1 MKQNLY
7 RHITTI
13 HDEKKTTEVEIKQ
26 EKMDFIELNS
36 GDPIYFE
43 GQFPLKQNFYF
54 SEDINLSKL
63 ACFVKGLSDLKTLL
77 YYEHIVCR
85 KKIIIFLPIAM
96 VLNGMLHPQ
105 NIYTSPH
112 LAIVVQNFNTNLNST
127 NKRAAFEF

>member
-43 GQFPLKQNFYF
+43 GQFPLKVNFYF

-63 ACFVKGLSDLKTLL
+63 ACFVIKDSL
-77 YYEHIVCR
+77 I
-85 KKIIIFLPIAM
+85 
-96 VLNGMLHPQ
+96 
-105 NIYTSPH
+105 
-112 LAIVVQNFNTNLNST
+112 
-127 NKRAAFEF
+127 